1 MLLLALLLAASPAP
15 GSKGLSAAPKGGQ
28 GGKAALLLRMG
39 RFVQAEEVLTSVQ
52 EPSSQQR
59 FQLTQALLGMGRCA
73 EGEAMLPSLTPKQRS
88 TALSQKLAICYAH
101 HHQSHRAAEWL
112 LEVEAQSAALQ
123 PGQSALLWLTL
134 SRSGDTALADAVAQR
149 AADRAPAHSQMQ
161 TMVAMRALDLGD
173 VDGVDH
179 ALRELPPAAAKRASV
194 HLIQGQLELD
204 LGNLAAAEAHARAAI
219 EAGAKDDPRVIAL
232 LAESRRRMGWTAGAR
247 MALKRKPLLV
257 PHHPRLRNVAIRV
270 AADEGDL
277 QAAETLLARGL
288 AVGSADPELYASA
301 WYLHRQ
307 DKDGPTWA
315 RRWAQLNTSALR
327 SLDHL
332 VVP

>member
-15 GSKGLSAAPKGGQ
+15 GPMGLSAAPKGGK

-39 RFVQAEEVLTSVQ
+39 RFVQAEEVLASVQ

-73 EGEAMLPSLTPKQRS
+73 EGEAMLSSLTPKQRS
-88 TALSQKLAICYAH
+88 TALSQKLAICHAH
-101 HHQSHRAAEWL
+101 HQQWHRAAEWL

-134 SRSGDTALADAVAQR
+134 SRAGETTQAEAVAAR
-149 AADRAPAHSQMQ
+149 AEERAPAHGQMQ
-161 TMVAMRALDLGD
+161 TMKAMRALDLGD
-173 VDGVDH
+173 VDAVDR
-179 ALRELPPAAAKRASV
+179 ALWSLAPAAAQRGSV

-270 AADEGDL
+270 AVDEGDRG
-277 QAAETLLARGL
+277 AAARLLELGL
-288 AVGSADPELYASA
+288 AVGSSDPELYASA
-301 WYLHRQ
+301 WYLHQ
-307 DKDGPTWA
+307 GHSAGALWA
-315 RRWAQLNTSALR
+315 QRWAVVNTSSLR
-327 SLDHL
+327 TLDQL